1 MCNDV
6 TWIGI
11 VSQTDDE
18 TASYGRNIHMKLE
31 IKNLT
36 KTFDG
41 AKALTNVSVTLNPG
55 VYGLLGANGSG
66 KTTLFRLICGV
77 IKADEGKIIYNG
89 EDISLNEEMFRSVL
103 GFLPQDFSYY
113 ADFTGLK
120 FMLYIAALKGLRGKL
135 AKQRSLELL
144 DLVGLSE
151 QKGKKI
157 KKYSG
162 GMKQRLGI
170 AQAMINDPEVL
181 ILDEP
186 TVGLDP
192 KERVRFRNLI
202 SSLSDNKIIILSTHI
217 VSDVESI
224 SDEVLV
230 LNKGVIQDRGS
241 VNQLLKN
248 IENSVWEV
256 RTTQREMKSYYHSF
270 SISNQKYEGDD
281 VVLRIISAKK
291 PANNAVQAKA
301 NLEDL
306 YLYYFRT
313 EVLGECRF

>member
-18 TASYGRNIHMKLE
+18 TAPYGRNIHMKLE

-151 QKGKKI
+151 QKDKKI

-313 EVLGECRF
+313 EF

>member
-1 MCNDV
+1 
-6 TWIGI
+6 
-11 VSQTDDE
+11 
-18 TASYGRNIHMKLE
+18 MKLE

-89 EDISLNEEMFRSVL
+89 EDISLNGEMFRSVL

-230 LNKGVIQDRGS
+230 LNKGVLQDRGS
-241 VNQLLKN
+241 VNQLLKK

>member
-1 MCNDV
+1 
-6 TWIGI
+6 
-11 VSQTDDE
+11 
-18 TASYGRNIHMKLE
+18 MKLE

-151 QKGKKI
+151 QKDKKI

-192 KERVRFRNLI
+192 KERVRVRNLI

-313 EVLGECRF
+313 EF

>member
-1 MCNDV
+1 
-6 TWIGI
+6 
-11 VSQTDDE
+11 
-18 TASYGRNIHMKLE
+18 MKLE

-151 QKGKKI
+151 QKDKKI

-192 KERVRFRNLI
+192 KERVRFQNLI

-313 EVLGECRF
+313 EF

>member
-1 MCNDV
+1 
-6 TWIGI
+6 
-11 VSQTDDE
+11 
-18 TASYGRNIHMKLE
+18 MKLE

-89 EDISLNEEMFRSVL
+89 EDISLNGEMFRSVL

-241 VNQLLKN
+241 VNQLLKK

-256 RTTQREMKSYYHSF
+256 RTTQKEMKSYYHSF

>member
-1 MCNDV
+1 
-6 TWIGI
+6 
-11 VSQTDDE
+11 
-18 TASYGRNIHMKLE
+18 MKLE

-77 IKADEGKIIYNG
+77 IKADEGKNIYNG
-89 EDISLNEEMFRSVL
+89 EDISLNGEMFRSVL

-241 VNQLLKN
+241 VNQLLKK

>member
-1 MCNDV
+1 
-6 TWIGI
+6 
-11 VSQTDDE
+11 
-18 TASYGRNIHMKLE
+18 MKLE

-89 EDISLNEEMFRSVL
+89 EDISLNGEMFRSVL

-113 ADFTGLK
+113 TDFTGLK

-241 VNQLLKN
+241 VNQLLKK

>member
-1 MCNDV
+1 
-6 TWIGI
+6 
-11 VSQTDDE
+11 
-18 TASYGRNIHMKLE
+18 MKLE
-31 IKNLT
+31 IKNIT

-41 AKALTNVSVTLNPG
+41 LKALDNVSLTLNKG

-77 IKADEGKIIYNG
+77 IKSDDGEILYNNKDVSANS
-89 EDISLNEEMFRSVL
+89 EAFRSIL

-113 ADFTGLK
+113 PDFTGIK
-120 FMLYIAALKGLRGKL
+120 FMLYISALKGLRGKL
-135 AKQRSLELL
+135 ATRRCLELL
-144 DLVGLSE
+144 ELVGLSD
-151 QKGKKI
+151 QKNKKI

-170 AQAMINDPEVL
+170 AQTLINDPEIL

-202 SSLSDNKIIILSTHI
+202 SSLSENKIIILSTHI
-217 VSDVESI
+217 VSDVEYI
-224 SDEVLV
+224 SNEVLV
-230 LNKGVIQDRGS
+230 LNKGVVQDRGL
-241 VNQLLKN
+241 VTELMNN

-256 RTTQREMKSYYHSF
+256 ETSLDEIDLYYQKYPV
-270 SISNQKYEGDD
+270 SNQKYVDD
-281 VVLRIISAKK
+281 RVILRIISTVK
-291 PANNAVQAKA
+291 PNENALHVKA
-301 NLEDL
+301 SLEDL

-313 EVLGECRF
+313 EDQTNADF

>member
-1 MCNDV
+1 
-6 TWIGI
+6 
-11 VSQTDDE
+11 
-18 TASYGRNIHMKLE
+18 MKLE

-151 QKGKKI
+151 QKDKKI

-313 EVLGECRF
+313 EFLGECRF

>member
-1 MCNDV
+1 
-6 TWIGI
+6 
-11 VSQTDDE
+11 
-18 TASYGRNIHMKLE
+18 MKLE

-89 EDISLNEEMFRSVL
+89 EDISLNGEMFRSVL

-162 GMKQRLGI
+162 GMKQR
-170 AQAMINDPEVL
+170 
-181 ILDEP
+181 
-186 TVGLDP
+186 
-192 KERVRFRNLI
+192 
-202 SSLSDNKIIILSTHI
+202 
-217 VSDVESI
+217 
-224 SDEVLV
+224 
-230 LNKGVIQDRGS
+230 
-241 VNQLLKN
+241 
-248 IENSVWEV
+248 
-256 RTTQREMKSYYHSF
+256 
-270 SISNQKYEGDD
+270 
-281 VVLRIISAKK
+281 
-291 PANNAVQAKA
+291 
-301 NLEDL
+301 
-306 YLYYFRT
+306 
-313 EVLGECRF
+313 